1 LGATFIAADPHV
13 MDIPVGYRRTGKEL
27 TLDFNEAKV
36 VREIF
41 RVADGGSSGAQ
52 IAESLNVAEFK
63 RRNGSPWMSVSNTRR
78 WKRFE
83 IRKEGA
89 SPNIGL
95 RKATR
100 I

>member
-1 LGATFIAADPHV
+1 LDATFIAADPDV

-63 RRNGSPWMSVSNTRR
+63 RRNGFAMDECFQYST
-78 WKRFE
+78 
-83 IRKEGA
+83 
-89 SPNIGL
+89 L
-95 RKATR
+95 
-100 I
+100 